1 MNTNQENNGAHE
13 KGIDLTVK
21 INKEFILRNISLILS
36 IALILSL
43 FTTFCVVN
51 SSEYGYGNDLAL
63 TGFNVLLGSEFT
75 DGTFISGGLFGLIM
89 VLAPIFLIVCNYVK
103 QLANIK
109 KLMLFL
115 APLTGLIATFIA
127 ERVIASGLNVSASAS
142 MGYYL
147 YLIISIAMIAVGFL
161 QYQNIP
167 MSKGVVLEYVNKKT
181 ERK

>member
-1 MNTNQENNGAHE
+1 
-13 KGIDLTVK
+13 
-21 INKEFILRNISLILS
+21 
-36 IALILSL
+36 
-43 FTTFCVVN
+43 
-51 SSEYGYGNDLAL
+51 
-63 TGFNVLLGSEFT
+63 
-75 DGTFISGGLFGLIM
+75 
-89 VLAPIFLIVCNYVK
+89 VK

-115 APLTGLIATFIA
+115 APLAGLIATFIA

-167 MSKGVVLEYVNKKT
+167 MSNDGILEYVNKKT
-181 ERK
+181 TKK